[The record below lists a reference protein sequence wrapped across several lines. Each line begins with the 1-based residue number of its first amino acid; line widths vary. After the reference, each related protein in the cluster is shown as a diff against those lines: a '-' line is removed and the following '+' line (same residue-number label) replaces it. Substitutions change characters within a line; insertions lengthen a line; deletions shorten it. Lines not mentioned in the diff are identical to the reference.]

1 MSIYSEN
8 WKLWKLWRNSKTD
21 AFNYLLDY
29 LFKCWNINKENEFRG
44 FVPDDLLFRNYH
56 SAVGINDKWQDKEVY
71 SFSLNSYL
79 WFDGR
84 VYNHN
89 FQFYQEEK
97 DLFIAN
103 HTRILASNGIYC
115 IYQDL
120 VLLDNVLE

>member
-1 MSIYSEN
+1 MTTNAQKWS
-8 WKLWKLWRNSKTD
+8 LWRKTKTE
-21 AFNYLLDY
+21 ALNYLLDY
-29 LFKCWNINKENEFRG
+29 LFKCWNMNKENEFRG
-44 FVPDDLLFRNYH
+44 YTPDDLHFKDYH
-56 SAVGINDKWQDKEVY
+56 SAIGITNKWEEKEVY

-103 HTRILASNGIYC
+103 HTRKLASNGIYS

-120 VLLDNVLE
+120 VIYDNVLE